1 MPPRSLRHA
10 TIGALAAV
18 ALAACGAAV
27 LTLAVPTI
35 TIPGDSTAGTVCYA
49 RGEVTTR
56 LGISHATYD
65 AVATYRT
72 NALIGTST
80 AVDVVVY
87 GRSSAPSATCVA
99 VGPDDRPLGGP
110 FTLEADEP
118 LAVTVGAGEAGTE
131 LAALVRGGEYWLGV
145 ALDGG
150 FSLGGERS
158 ITFEQGRVRVRF

>member
-1 MPPRSLRHA
+1 MPSRPLRHA
-10 TIGALAAV
+10 TTVALAAV
-18 ALAACGAAV
+18 ALAACGAAG

-35 TIPGDSTAGTVCYA
+35 TIPGDSTAGTVCYV

-56 LGISHATYD
+56 LGISHATYE
-65 AVATYRT
+65 AVATYRA

-87 GRSSAPSATCVA
+87 GRAGAPSATCVA
-99 VGPDDRPLGGP
+99 VGPGDVPLGGP
-110 FTLEADEP
+110 FTLEADTP
-118 LAVTVGAGEAGTE
+118 QGVTVGEGDAGAE
-131 LAALVRGGEYWLGV
+131 LAALVRGGDYWLGV
-145 ALDGG
+145 SLDSG